1 MLGGF
6 WYTIVGFFV
15 LMSYAARA
23 VEELTKMMREVTPM
37 NEIDKAESYR
47 QTVSTLAEDP
57 EKLELVYRAALEA
70 GESEAF
76 QQAINASHATAPD
89 SLLYAAWFHRLKY
102 AVART
107 ASFVVAWAWV
117 IPLALVNGLLFWL
130 LSDGQRFT
138 IQIARARQGMS
149 TDFLALLLLAAPI
162 SAAFV
167 LLYLTAVGR
176 KRWWLSALIGLVT
189 LAAGA
194 YVLWAYPRTG
204 SRPFQEQYLA
214 LMALHLPLLA
224 WAGVGVFLTAE
235 HTDPASRFAFLIKS
249 LELFIM
255 GGLFVIAG
263 GVFTGITVGL
273 FAALDVELPDLVMRL
288 FTAGG
293 SGLIP
298 IIATAVIYDPTAP
311 PARQA
316 FDQGLS
322 KLIALLLRIL
332 LPLTLL
338 VLVVYLAFIPF
349 NFRAPFDNR
358 DVLII
363 YNAMLFAV
371 VALLVG
377 ATPVSHAELSPR
389 LARWLRFALVAVAAL
404 AVIVAVYALAA
415 ILYRTAFDRL
425 TPNRLTFIGW
435 NVINVGLLLLV
446 LFYQVRA
453 EAGQWLQGLF
463 RAFSTGTIAYTVWTA
478 LMILALPWLFGINQ
492 GEIDSL
498 PSMVQYIVYEHASPI
513 ILKCSASPHIYLL
526 EQGEKRWID
535 TIATFEDRG
544 YIWRDVH
551 SVSCDDL
558 RSIPDGTPIP
568 ADAGPPPQP

>member
-1 MLGGF
+1 
-6 WYTIVGFFV
+6 
-15 LMSYAARA
+15 
-23 VEELTKMMREVTPM
+23 M
-37 NEIDKAESYR
+37 NEIDKAGLYR

-76 QQAINASHATAPD
+76 KQAIDASHATAPD
-89 SLLYAAWFHRLKY
+89 NLLYSAWFHRLKY
-102 AVART
+102 AAART
-107 ASFVVAWAWV
+107 ANFVVAWAWV
-117 IPLALVNGLLFWL
+117 IPLALVNGLLFWF

-138 IQIARARQGMS
+138 IQIARARQGTS
-149 TDFLALLLLAAPI
+149 TDFLLALLLLAAPI

-167 LLYLTAVGR
+167 LVYLTAVGH
-176 KRWWLSALIGLVT
+176 KRWRLSAIIGLVT
-189 LAAGA
+189 IIAVA
-194 YVLWAYPRTG
+194 YVLLVYPQAGT
-204 SRPFQEQYLA
+204 RPFQEQYLT
-214 LMALHLPLLA
+214 LMAMHLPLLA
-224 WAGVGVFLTAE
+224 WAGVGAFLTAD
-235 HTDPASRFAFLIKS
+235 HPDPASRFAFLIKS

-288 FTAGG
+288 FVAGG
-293 SGLIP
+293 GGLIP

-311 PARQA
+311 PAGQA

-322 KLIALLLRIL
+322 KLVALLMRIL

-377 ATPVSHAELSPR
+377 ATPVSRAELSPR
-389 LARWLRFALVAVAAL
+389 LAHWLRLALVAVAAL
-404 AVIVAVYALAA
+404 AVVVAAYALAA
-415 ILYRTAFDRL
+415 ILYRTALDRL

-453 EAGQWLQGLF
+453 KTGQWLQGLF

-498 PSMVQYIVYEHASPI
+498 PPKVQDIVYEYASPI
-513 ILKCSASPHIYLL
+513 LLKCAGSPHIYLL

-551 SVSCDDL
+551 FVSCDDL
-558 RSIPDGTPIP
+558 RGIPDGTPIP